1 MVGPGKWIQPEKI
14 LLSVII
20 HAQKANTEYFLLS
33 EVSASVFRKDLLSLV
48 TETTRKVER
57 DLAHGV
63 WEQQETA

>member
-1 MVGPGKWIQPEKI
+1 MVGPGKRMQPEKI

-33 EVSASVFRKDLLSLV
+33 EVSGSVFRKDLLSLV

-57 DLAHGV
+57 YLAHGV
-63 WEQQETA
+63 WEQQETV